1 MYGQPHLATAMCHA
15 LNPNE
20 CAAALCFELPDDGT
34 APEWLQLLPP
44 GKHVQGND
52 GRSWINDNPQGVID
66 YFKAL
71 LSSGRELPIDWEHST
86 ELKAP
91 NGDEAPTAGWGT
103 VMEIREDGS
112 IWVKANWNERGL
124 NSVGSREYR
133 YISPVLIYK
142 KKTMQIIGIKSAGL
156 TNNPNLNLTALN
168 QAMDIPLTNEQEIA
182 MNEAQKIRALLG
194 LDDKAT
200 TEELETAINSM
211 KSEHAT
217 ALNAANNPSLDK
229 FVPRA
234 DYKVAINRAQTAE
247 DELNKQ
253 ADAKRDDEIDT
264 AINSALEAGVITPA
278 TKEYH
283 TAACREEGGLERFS
297 EFVKAAP
304 VIGSDTGLDK
314 KIPGEDGKALNAEEQ
329 KVAGMFGNSAEDIAK
344 FGTAQ
349 A

>member
-1 MYGQPHLATAMCHA
+1 MYGQPHLSKAMCHA

-20 CAAALCFELPDDGT
+20 RVALCFELPADGS
-34 APEWLQLLPP
+34 APEWIQLIPP
-44 GKHVQGND
+44 GEQIQGND
-52 GRSWINDNPQGVID
+52 GRSWINDNPQGVLD
-66 YFKAL
+66 YFTAL
-71 LSSGRELPIDWEHST
+71 QSKGRDLPIDWEHST

-91 NGDEAPTAGWGT
+91 NGEEAPTAAWAIN
-103 VMEIREDGS
+103 MEIREGGS
-112 IWVKANWNERGL
+112 IWAKVDWNERGL
-124 NSVGSREYR
+124 NSVKSREYR
-133 YISPVLIYK
+133 YISPVLVYH
-142 KKTMQIIGIKSAGL
+142 KKTFQIIGIDSVGL
-156 TNNPNLNLTALN
+156 TNKPNLHLIALN
-168 QAMDIPLTNEQEIA
+168 ASMNIPLTNEQEIA

-194 LDDKAT
+194 LGDKAT

-229 FVPRA
+229 FVPRTDFDTA
-234 DYKVAINRAQTAE
+234 MNRAQTAE
-247 DELNKQ
+247 DKLKKQ
-253 ADAKRDDEIDT
+253 ADTKRDDEIDT

-304 VIGSDTGLDK
+304 VIGDDTGLDK
-314 KIPGEDGKALNAEEQ
+314 KVPGEDGKALNAEEQ